1 MIPTR
6 VIQHMI
12 SIVALLCSAPARSQV
27 AVPSDVSVHLTA
39 APSTDLITGQPFTLA
54 LSVTNH
60 GPDPV
65 TRLLLISSDFKDE
78 FDSSVASN
86 DCTDLGVVVT
96 DGKSSHY
103 NFWWYPTTEDILEVG
118 STRVCHITLGLSP
131 LAPASVNFG
140 FSVAFFYEDLD
151 PSNNSASVTL
161 RRASATELPA
171 LSVPALLVL
180 FGALALSGTMAV
192 RSRLP
197 VPLRGVGR

>member
-1 MIPTR
+1 MILTR
-6 VIQHMI
+6 AMYLI
-12 SIVALLCSAPARSQV
+12 SILALLYSAPARSQV
-27 AVPSDVSVHLTA
+27 TVTSDVSVDLAA
-39 APSTDLITGQPFTLA
+39 APSTNLITGQPFTLE

-65 TRLLLISSDFKDE
+65 TGLLLISSDFKDE

-96 DGKSSHY
+96 DGKSFHY
-103 NFWWYPTTEDILEVG
+103 NFWWYPTTEGILEVG

-131 LAPASVNFG
+131 LAPDSIDFG

-151 PSNNSASVTL
+151 PSNNTASVTL
-161 RRASATELPA
+161 RRASVTELPV
-171 LSVPALLVL
+171 LSIPALLVL
-180 FGALALSGTMAV
+180 FGTLALSGTIAA
-192 RSRLP
+192 RSRMH

>member
-1 MIPTR
+1 MILTR
-6 VIQHMI
+6 VVYLI
-12 SIVALLCSAPARSQV
+12 SILSLLCCATARSQV
-27 AVPSDVSVHLTA
+27 TVTSDVSVDLAA
-39 APSTDLITGQPFTLA
+39 APSTDLMTGQPFTLA

-96 DGKSSHY
+96 DGKSFHY
-103 NFWWYPTTEDILEVG
+103 NFWWYPTTEGILEVG

-131 LAPASVNFG
+131 VAPDSINFG
-140 FSVAFFYEDLD
+140 FSVAFFYEDLN

-171 LSVPALLVL
+171 LSIPALLVL
-180 FGALALSGTMAV
+180 LGTLALSGTMAA
-192 RSRLP
+192 RSRLH
-197 VPLRGVGR
+197 VPLRGVRR